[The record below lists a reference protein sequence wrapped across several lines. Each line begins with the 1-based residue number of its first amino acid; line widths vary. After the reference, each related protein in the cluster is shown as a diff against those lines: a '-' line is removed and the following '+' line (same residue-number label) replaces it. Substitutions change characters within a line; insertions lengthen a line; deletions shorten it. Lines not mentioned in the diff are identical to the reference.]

1 MFMRINER
9 TLRDGSTAYYAAVVR
24 NDRVKGKTVQTV
36 VANLGKVEADQVPFL
51 KAAYAKKKPRLV
63 WDDED

>member
-1 MFMRINER
+1 MN
-9 TLRDGSTAYYAAVVR
+9 SNYAAVAR

-36 VANLGKVEADQVPFL
+36 VANLGKVEADQVPFPR
-51 KAAYAKKKPRLV
+51 AAYAKKKPRLI